1 MTDSNSRTGPAVF
14 SGRLSFILAA
24 AGAAVGLGNI
34 WRFPFVAGE
43 NGGGAFLLPYL
54 LAVVLLAGPAMLL
67 EIAAGRSTRKG
78 VVGTFTEASRFGR
91 WPGVL
96 IALAALGLVSYYL
109 VVTGWALGYLAHA
122 VAGSHPSFGDFT
134 SGNNSLWYF
143 GLAVGVSAS
152 VVILGVNRGIETMSR
167 VLVPAL
173 FLMLVA
179 LAIYGLSLP
188 SRDEALRFYLSPDF
202 GDLSRPIVWVRAA
215 GQAFFSVGVGMGVL
229 ITYGAYASK
238 RERLVPSAAAV
249 VVADVVVAILAGLVI
264 FPLAFSHGT
273 DVAAG
278 PELAFETLPKAFEDF
293 GAVASYSVAVG
304 FYLALSVAAITSAVS
319 LLETVTAALG
329 DVTALSRMQAIGVTT
344 VATVLLGIPSAL
356 SYTGAELRIG
366 DVLFFELMDTA
377 TGTIGLAVGA
387 LITTLVLGWAG
398 RRSVLAALESS
409 GFPGAASTW
418 FARWIVPV
426 AITVLLFAMTLD
438 LVRHRILPEG
448 G

>member
-1 MTDSNSRTGPAVF
+1 MTDSNGRAGPAVF

-78 VVGTFTEASRFGR
+78 VVGTFTQAARFGR

-96 IALAALGLVSYYL
+96 IAVTALGLVSYYL

-143 GLAVGVSAS
+143 GLAAGVSAS
-152 VVILGVNRGIETMSR
+152 VVVLGVNRGIETMSR

-173 FLMLVA
+173 FMMLLF
-179 LAIYGLSLP
+179 LAIYALSLA

-202 GDLSRPIVWVRAA
+202 GELSRPIVWVRAA

-229 ITYGAYASK
+229 ITYGAYASE
-238 RERLVPSAAAV
+238 RERLIPSAAAV
-249 VVADVVVAILAGLVI
+249 VAADVVVAILAGLVI
-264 FPLAFSHGT
+264 FPLAFSYGT
-273 DVAAG
+273 DVASG
-278 PELAFETLPKAFEDF
+278 PELAFETLPRAFEGF
-293 GAVASYSVAVG
+293 GAVASYTVAVG

-319 LLETVTAALG
+319 LIETVTAALG
-329 DVTALSRMQAIGVTT
+329 DATALSRSRAIGVTIA
-344 VATVLLGIPSAL
+344 ATVLLGIPSAL
-356 SYTGAELRIG
+356 SYSSVDLRVG
-366 DVLFFELMDTA
+366 DLTFFELMDTA
-377 TGTIGLAVGA
+377 VGTIGLATGA
-387 LITTLVLGWAG
+387 LITTVVLGWAG
-398 RRSVLAALESS
+398 RRRVLTALHGS
-409 GFPGAASTW
+409 GFPGAASIW
-418 FARWIVPV
+418 FARWVVPA
-426 AITVLLFAMTLD
+426 AITILLFAMLFD

>member
-1 MTDSNSRTGPAVF
+1 V
-14 SGRLSFILAA
+14 
-24 AGAAVGLGNI
+24 
-34 WRFPFVAGE
+34 
-43 NGGGAFLLPYL
+43 
-54 LAVVLLAGPAMLL
+54 
-67 EIAAGRSTRKG
+67 
-78 VVGTFTEASRFGR
+78 
-91 WPGVL
+91 
-96 IALAALGLVSYYL
+96 AALGLVSYYL

-143 GLAVGVSAS
+143 GLATGVSAS
-152 VVILGVNRGIETMSR
+152 VVVLGVNRGIETMSR

-173 FLMLVA
+173 FVMLVV
-179 LAIYGLSLP
+179 LAIYALSLP

-202 GDLSRPIVWVRAA
+202 GELSRPIVWVRAA

-229 ITYGAYASK
+229 ITYGAYASE

-264 FPLAFSHGT
+264 FPLAFSYGT

-278 PELAFETLPKAFEDF
+278 PELAFETLPRAFEGF

-319 LLETVTAALG
+319 LIETVTAALG
-329 DVTALSRMQAIGVTT
+329 DATALSRKQAIGVTT

-356 SYTGAELRIG
+356 SYTSVQLSIG
-366 DVLFFELMDTA
+366 DLSFFELMDTA
-377 TGTIGLAVGA
+377 IGTIGLALGA
-387 LITTLVLGWAG
+387 LVTTVILAWPG
-398 RRSVLAALESS
+398 RRRVLSALEGS

-418 FARWIVPV
+418 FARWVVPA
-426 AITVLLFAMTLD
+426 AIAILLFAMLLD